1 MPCYFLGGAVW
12 AFRASGSGRWGVG
25 ALGAPGRGS
34 GFGILAA
41 SGETVVAYRWV
52 SWVRLSKTRGQSAN
66 GNRGWRGASGGLPG
80 WLSAGAG
87 PCAPFATVSSCAAV
101 VKERSRRMR
110 SAETRSSR
118 GNSSSNGNL
127 RSQILPSFLA
137 MRASTIGRWPSVR
150 GASVRFGFGVATR
163 QRARPRAACIPRVFP
178 GEDEATG
185 AQAVGE
191 GVEAHGGLAL
201 RSVGTGR
208 VLGILPVGLDSM
220 IGRAC
225 GEMG

>member
-1 MPCYFLGGAVW
+1 MARRAGGLDSGFSRLVGRQWLRTGGCRGCGCQRPGGRVLTGIGGGGALLAGCLVGL
-12 AFRASGSGRWGVG
+12 ASEGRWGW
-25 ALGAPGRGS
+25 ALRSFCDCQFVRRG
-34 GFGILAA
+34 
-41 SGETVVAYRWV
+41 GEGTLQAHAQ
-52 SWVRLSKTRGQSAN
+52 RGNPVQQGQLFVEWQSAL
-66 GNRGWRGASGGLPG
+66 ADSSLF
-80 WLSAGAG
+80 G
-87 PCAPFATVSSCAAV
+87 PCGPA
-101 VKERSRRMR
+101 
-110 SAETRSSR
+110 
-118 GNSSSNGNL
+118 
-127 RSQILPSFLA
+127 
-137 MRASTIGRWPSVR
+137 TIGSWPSVR